1 MYIELKLT
9 PGLTVMLVIIIENS
23 IQDAFRPVHDLIKCF
38 LSMGAPQFVILCKSV
53 FYIEQG
59 EGLMD
64 ITATSTFI
72 TSMHSIFFAA
82 KLYYGIND
90 NETGEST
97 DCTST
102 TTVFPAGI

>member
-1 MYIELKLT
+1 
-9 PGLTVMLVIIIENS
+9 MLVIIIKNS

-38 LSMGAPQFVILCKSV
+38 LSIWAPQFVILCKSV

-64 ITATSTFI
+64 ITATSAFI
-72 TSMHSIFFAA
+72 ASMQSIFFAA
-82 KLYYGIND
+82 KLYYGWND

-97 DCTST
+97 DRTST
-102 TTVFPAGI
+102 TTVLPAGI